1 MIQKKVVDLINTQID
16 KECYSSHLY
25 LAMASW
31 AESQGYEG
39 ISNWLYVQADEERLH
54 MMKFI
59 KYLNEKGSKAIVP
72 AIKKPPIE
80 FKSVNDAFAQVLAH
94 EEFITASIHEI
105 LFACIAE
112 KDYTTQ
118 NFLQWFVAEQIQEEK
133 SARTIIDKLKM
144 LGKDN
149 LYIFDRD
156 IMSLRA
162 AEAAAGKAV

>member
-1 MIQKKVVDLINTQID
+1 MIPKKVVDLINVQIE

-31 AESQGYEG
+31 AETQGYEG
-39 ISNWLYVQADEERLH
+39 IANWLYVQADEERLH

-59 KYLNEKGSKAIVP
+59 KYLNEKGSKSIIP
-72 AIKKPPIE
+72 AIKKPPME
-80 FKSVNDAFAQVLAH
+80 FKGVSEAFAQVLAH

-105 LFACIAE
+105 VGACIAD

-118 NFLQWFVAEQIQEEK
+118 NFLQWFVGEQIQEEK
-133 SARTIIDKLKM
+133 SARSIIDKLRM

-162 AEAAAGKAV
+162 AEAAGGTAI